1 MILYKII
8 KNLKHLPLILYRAL
22 TTSFYKDVPTAIQ
35 LAEPADLLRFLYYRI
50 LKRPAVITLRKGI
63 GEREINTVCEHF
75 RQKEDWD
82 MAFPK
87 GSIPLSVEQR
97 LFLRFLQPRLLLT

>member
-75 RQKEDWD
+75 RQKVSCLNESMYLWECNEVRCYDPD
-82 MAFPK
+82 CYLKP
-87 GSIPLSVEQR
+87 
-97 LFLRFLQPRLLLT
+97 